1 MRLLEFETANNENHA
16 QPAAST
22 KKSGKKQVNQTP
34 SASPATP
41 RATAAKRLNTPS
53 SPTTRRT
60 SAQPPS
66 TMTATA
72 PAAVA
77 MRADSTAT
85 AAVLEPADPQGQ
97 VLPMKPK
104 QGSAQPIRRQPIDLE
119 QLQQRIEVLE
129 RRMRDR
135 ARAQGKQVPVQD
147 LDKLKQRMQL
157 LERTVHNELWAAK
170 QREHTLLE
178 MLARP
183 SLKQQIYDKVKHLH
197 CHTLP
202 ATRSWFSDFRQ
213 DWWDLNQPV
222 WWEGFARAWQ
232 ESLDKARG
240 NNYT

>member
-1 MRLLEFETANNENHA
+1 
-16 QPAAST
+16 
-22 KKSGKKQVNQTP
+22 
-34 SASPATP
+34 
-41 RATAAKRLNTPS
+41 
-53 SPTTRRT
+53 
-60 SAQPPS
+60 
-66 TMTATA
+66 
-72 PAAVA
+72 
-77 MRADSTAT
+77 
-85 AAVLEPADPQGQ
+85 
-97 VLPMKPK
+97 MKPK
-104 QGSAQPIRRQPIDLE
+104 REASEAVRRQPIDIE

-129 RRMRDR
+129 RRMRER
-135 ARAQGKQVPVQD
+135 TRTQGSQLPVQD

-202 ATRSWFSDFRQ
+202 ATRSWFSGFRQ

-222 WWEGFARAWQ
+222 WWEGFARAWH